1 MADKCRAKDPNS
13 CRVHG
18 TQTPNLKELQSLAAE
33 ASAAGDSETYFT
45 LRAQIEEMT
54 RPTISESAMDDVM
67 EALGWNEDDW
77 TGRTKEEFRENTRT
91 SLEAAVTHMRD
102 GSIPN
107 RFAALVYAQ
116 NVWSKD
122 TGGMA
127 WDDAPNITRVALMN
141 QGEEALNILKQHLK

>member
-1 MADKCRAKDPNS
+1 MANCRAKDPNS

-18 TQTPNLKELQSLAAE
+18 TQTPNLKELQSRAAE
-33 ASAAGDSETYFT
+33 ASAVGDSETYFT

-54 RPTISESAMDDVM
+54 RPKISEHAMDDVM
-67 EALGWNEDDW
+67 AKLWKEDSW
-77 TGRTKEEFRENTRT
+77 TGRTEEEFRANTRA

-122 TGGMA
+122 TGGMP

-141 QGEEALNILKQHLK
+141 QGEEALNILKQHFK